1 MSDHSIT
8 LPKLENFDSKTT
20 GRLSFSA
27 GLVGLVSLIIAAI
40 YGFNA
45 AHDALLAK
53 QFAYSWLFGFLFF
66 FTICAGSLFWV
77 ILHHATDAA
86 WSVVVRRQ
94 MENLASLMPYLSL
107 FFIPIVLFRTTIWE
121 WLSIDPAHDA
131 IFASKTWYF
140 YPVIAGVEIP
150 LFWIRS
156 AFYFAYFTFFALT
169 FRGHSA
175 AQDLTGDIKHSLKMR
190 TKSYRALPLFALSI
204 TFAGIDWVMA
214 LNYKWYST
222 MWGVYI
228 FAGSA
233 LSSMAVLI
241 LVITGLKKLGYL
253 QVVNLE
259 HYHIMGKFLL
269 VFSIFWAY
277 IGFSQYMLIWYAN
290 IPEETEYFL
299 IRNTESWNSLNV
311 LLVVGH
317 FFIPFLM
324 LLFRFVKKIPN
335 LLSVISI
342 WILCMHFLDLY
353 IIVLPNIHP
362 SGFQPHVLDLI
373 CPIAIGSFL
382 IVAFLFELGRR
393 SLFPA
398 RDPRLVECLK
408 LTN

>member
-1 MSDHSIT
+1 VSEHSFT
-8 LPKLENFDSKTT
+8 LPPAEQFDSKAT
-20 GRLSFSA
+20 GSLGFTA
-27 GLVGLVSLIIAAI
+27 ALVGLVGLIVAAI
-40 YGFNA
+40 YAFRAG
-45 AHDALLAK
+45 HDPELAK

-66 FTICAGSLFWV
+66 FTIVAGSLFW
-77 ILHHATDAA
+77 IIIHHATDAA

-94 MENLASLMPYLSL
+94 MENVASLMPYLAL

-121 WLSIDPAHDA
+121 WLSVDPAHDPV
-131 IFASKTWYF
+131 FASKTWYF
-140 YPVIAGVEIP
+140 YPVILGVKIP
-150 LFWIRS
+150 LFWIRTV
-156 AFYFAYFTFFALT
+156 FYFAFFTFFART
-169 FRGHSA
+169 FRGLSA
-175 AQDLTGDIKHSLKMR
+175 AQDATGDIQHSLKMR
-190 TKSYRALPLFALSI
+190 TKSYRALPFFALSI
-204 TFAGIDWVMA
+204 TFAGIDWIMA

-241 LVITGLKKLGYL
+241 LLVTALRKMGYL
-253 QVVNLE
+253 KVVTLE

-299 IRNTESWNSLNV
+299 LRNTESWNTLNIF
-311 LLVVGH
+311 LVVGH

-335 LLSVISI
+335 VLSFIAI
-342 WILCMHFLDLY
+342 WVLCMHFLDLY
-353 IIVLPNIHP
+353 IIVLPNIHHT
-362 SGFQPHVLDLI
+362 GFAPHILDLI
-373 CPIAIGSFL
+373 CPITIGSFL
-382 IVAFLFELGRR
+382 VVAFLFEIGKRG
-393 SLFPA
+393 LFPA
-398 RDPRLVECLK
+398 RDPRLVESLK

>member
-1 MSDHSIT
+1 VSDHTIT
-8 LPKLENFDSKTT
+8 LPSAEQFDSKGT
-20 GRLSFSA
+20 GRLGFA
-27 GLVGLVSLIIAAI
+27 AAILGVIGLIVAAI
-40 YGFNA
+40 YGFRA
-45 AHDALLAK
+45 FHHPELAR
-53 QFAYSWLFGFLFF
+53 QFAFSWLFGFLFF
-66 FTICAGSLFWV
+66 FTIIGGSLFW
-77 ILHHATDAA
+77 IIIHHATDAA

-94 MENLASLMPYLSL
+94 MENLASLMPYLAL
-107 FFIPIVLFRTTIWE
+107 FFIPLVIFRTTIWS
-121 WLSIDPAHDA
+121 WLSVDPAHDP

-140 YPVIAGVEIP
+140 YPVIGGVEIP

-156 AFYFAYFTFFALT
+156 ALYFFIFSFFALT
-169 FRGHSA
+169 FRSHSA
-175 AQDLTGDIKHSLKMR
+175 AQDATGDIKHSLKMR

-204 TFAGIDWVMA
+204 TFAGIDWIMA

-228 FAGSA
+228 FAGAA

-241 LVITGLKKLGYL
+241 LVITGLKRMGHLS
-253 QVVNLE
+253 VVNLE
-259 HYHIMGKFLL
+259 HYHVMGKFLL

-299 IRNTESWNSLNV
+299 VRNTESWNTLNIF
-311 LLVVGH
+311 LVIGH

-324 LLFRFVKKIPN
+324 LLFRFIKKVPVV
-335 LLSVISI
+335 LSAISI

-362 SGFQPHVLDLI
+362 AGFAPHILDLI
-373 CPIAIGSFL
+373 CPITIGSFL
-382 IVAFLFELGRR
+382 VLAFLYEVGKR

-398 RDPRLVECLK
+398 RDPRLVESLK
-408 LTN
+408 LSN

>member
-8 LPKLENFDSKTT
+8 LPKAEQFDSKTT
-20 GRLSFSA
+20 SRLGFSA
-27 GLVGLVSLIIAAI
+27 AVVGIVGLIIAAI
-40 YGFNA
+40 YGFRA
-45 AHDALLAK
+45 THDVLLAK
-53 QFAYSWLFGFLFF
+53 QFAFSALFGFLFF
-66 FTICAGSLFWV
+66 FTILAGSLFWV

-94 MENLASLMPYLSL
+94 MENLASLMPYLAI
-107 FFIPIVLFRTTIWE
+107 FFIPLVLFRTTIWE
-121 WLSIDPAHDA
+121 WINVNPEHDPV
-131 IFASKTWYF
+131 FASKTWYF
-140 YPVIAGVEIP
+140 YPVIAGVKIP

-156 AFYFAYFTFFALT
+156 VFYFAFFTFFART
-169 FRGHSA
+169 FRSHSA
-175 AQDLTGDIKHSLKMR
+175 AQDATGDIKHSLKMR
-190 TKSYRALPLFALSI
+190 TKSYRALPFFALSI
-204 TFAGIDWVMA
+204 TFAGIDWIMA

-241 LVITGLKKLGYL
+241 LVITGLRKLGYL
-253 QVVNLE
+253 QVVNME

-299 IRNTESWNSLNV
+299 LRNTESWNTLNIT
-311 LLVVGH
+311 LVVGH

-324 LLFRFVKKIPN
+324 LLFRFVKKIPTV
-335 LLSVISI
+335 LSWIAI
-342 WILCMHFLDLY
+342 WILCMHFLDIY
-353 IIVLPNIHP
+353 IIVLPNIHTT
-362 SGFQPHVLDLI
+362 GFAPHILDLI
-373 CPIAIGSFL
+373 CPITIGSFL
-382 IVAFLFELGRR
+382 IVAFLYEVGKR

-398 RDPRLVECLK
+398 RDPRLVESLK

>member
-1 MSDHSIT
+1 VSDHSIT
-8 LPKLENFDSKTT
+8 LPQAEQFDSKATS
-20 GRLSFSA
+20 RLGFYA
-27 GLVGLVSLIIAAI
+27 LIVGVVGLIVSAI
-40 YGFNA
+40 FAFRAG
-45 AHDALLAK
+45 HDHLLAK
-53 QFAYSWLFGFLFF
+53 QFAFSWLFAFLFF
-66 FTICAGSLFWV
+66 FTIVAGSLFWV

-94 MENLASLMPYLSL
+94 MENLSALMPYLAL
-107 FFIPIVLFRTTIWE
+107 FFIPLVLFRTTIWE
-121 WLSIDPAHDA
+121 WINVDPAHDA

-140 YPVIAGVEIP
+140 YPVIGGIEIP

-156 AFYFAYFTFFALT
+156 FVYFAFFTFFAWT
-169 FRGHSA
+169 FRSHSS
-175 AQDLTGDIKHSLKMR
+175 AQDATGDIKHTFKMR
-190 TKSYRALPLFALSI
+190 TKSYRALPFFALSI
-204 TFAGIDWVMA
+204 TFAGIDWIMA

-233 LSSMAVLI
+233 LSSMAVLV
-241 LVITGLKKLGYL
+241 LVITGLKRLGYL
-253 QVVNLE
+253 QVVNME

-299 IRNTESWNSLNV
+299 VRNTESWNTLNIF
-311 LLVVGH
+311 LVVGH

-324 LLFRFVKKIPN
+324 LLFRSIKKVPN
-335 LLSVISI
+335 VLSGIAI

-353 IIVLPNIHP
+353 IIVLPNIHHA
-362 SGFQPHVLDLI
+362 GFEPHILDLI
-373 CPIAIGSFL
+373 CPITIGAFL
-382 IVAFLFELGRR
+382 IVAFLFEVGRR
-393 SLFPA
+393 GLFPN
-398 RDPRLVECLK
+398 RDPRLVESLK

>member
-8 LPKLENFDSKTT
+8 LPKLEHFDSKTT
-20 GRLSFSA
+20 SRLSFSA
-27 GLVGLVSLIIAAI
+27 AIVGVIGLIVAAL

-45 AHDALLAK
+45 GHDALLAK

-94 MENLASLMPYLSL
+94 MENLASLMPYLAL

-121 WLSIDPAHDA
+121 WLGVNPADDA
-131 IFASKTWYF
+131 VFASKTWYF
-140 YPVIAGVEIP
+140 YPVIAGVKIP
-150 LFWIRS
+150 LFWLRS
-156 AFYFAYFTFFALT
+156 AFYFAYFSFFALT
-169 FRGHSA
+169 FRSHSA
-175 AQDLTGDIKHSLKMR
+175 AQDTTGDIKHSLKMR
-190 TKSYRALPLFALSI
+190 TKSYRALPFFALSI

-233 LSSMAVLI
+233 LSSMAVLV

-253 QVVNLE
+253 QVVNME

-299 IRNTESWNSLNV
+299 IRNTESWNTLNISLV
-311 LLVVGH
+311 IGH

-335 LLSVISI
+335 VLSFIAI

-353 IIVLPNIHP
+353 IVVLPNIHP
-362 SGFQPHVLDLI
+362 SGFHPHLLDLV
-373 CPIAIGSFL
+373 CPITIGSFL
-382 IVAFLFELGRR
+382 VVAFLFELGRR